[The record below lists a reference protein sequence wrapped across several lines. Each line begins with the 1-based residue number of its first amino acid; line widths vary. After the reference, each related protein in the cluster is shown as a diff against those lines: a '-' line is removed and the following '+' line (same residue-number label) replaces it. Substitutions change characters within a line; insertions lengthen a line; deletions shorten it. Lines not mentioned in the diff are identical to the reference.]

1 MDKIIFLIAVLCPLW
16 LFSASAGAAEQNK
29 PPSGG
34 RVILD
39 LRSDADDGHEITLEE
54 QAEAVMEVGRYFDEK
69 YPGEAI
75 NGDLTEDVRRFFPS
89 LKGQEVYDREMLV
102 RDAVKFYRYFNK
114 QYNEIKAALLLPEDP
129 PLVLDEQ
136 DYEKPYTGEYIDSPD
151 LVVIK
156 DFKRVVS
163 YSSEPRDFEA
173 YEAKRQ
179 RELASQADKSS
190 PIDQLADVFSKLELK
205 KFLFYGTIY
214 EDPLTKGAGNGA
226 WVEKDGAKLRLI
238 SAWATV
244 NGQREIR
251 GALHFS
257 LPPGEALVLLGKNR
271 PQLSFAGEN
280 LAGTEAFM
288 PLPRRVVLGGKEYS
302 GLSGNFALPLVFKL
316 KNPDEPL
323 AVTARA
329 EVSLC
334 TGDGCRRVVFEPEL
348 KLESGFGY
356 RSTVDNFI
364 TQSFNALPQD
374 KRDEAE
380 IMSLSADKNED
391 GLPELR
397 LRLKTSVSPQD
408 IDVMIDD
415 DALAFLPPRIS
426 VTDDYVDVFLTAADK
441 DAALLGRPFAL
452 LVRLGDYAG
461 IKTRLTAAEAPWL
474 ELVEIRLTAA
484 MLLAAFVGGLLL
496 IFRNGEKTYVELY
509 QIAIS

>member
-1 MDKIIFLIAVLCPLW
+1 
-16 LFSASAGAAEQNK
+16 
-29 PPSGG
+29 
-34 RVILD
+34 
-39 LRSDADDGHEITLEE
+39 
-54 QAEAVMEVGRYFDEK
+54 
-69 YPGEAI
+69 
-75 NGDLTEDVRRFFPS
+75 
-89 LKGQEVYDREMLV
+89 MLV

-257 LPPGEALVLLGKNR
+257 LSPGESLALLGKIVR
-271 PQLSFAGEN
+271 SCLLREKTWPGRKRLCLCRGVLFWAVKSIQACPEI
-280 LAGTEAFM
+280 
-288 PLPRRVVLGGKEYS
+288 LP
-302 GLSGNFALPLVFKL
+302 
-316 KNPDEPL
+316 
-323 AVTARA
+323 
-329 EVSLC
+329 
-334 TGDGCRRVVFEPEL
+334 CRW
-348 KLESGFGY
+348 
-356 RSTVDNFI
+356 
-364 TQSFNALPQD
+364 
-374 KRDEAE
+374 
-380 IMSLSADKNED
+380 SLS
-391 GLPELR
+391 
-397 LRLKTSVSPQD
+397 
-408 IDVMIDD
+408 
-415 DALAFLPPRIS
+415 
-426 VTDDYVDVFLTAADK
+426 
-441 DAALLGRPFAL
+441 
-452 LVRLGDYAG
+452 
-461 IKTRLTAAEAPWL
+461 
-474 ELVEIRLTAA
+474 
-484 MLLAAFVGGLLL
+484 
-496 IFRNGEKTYVELY
+496 
-509 QIAIS
+509 